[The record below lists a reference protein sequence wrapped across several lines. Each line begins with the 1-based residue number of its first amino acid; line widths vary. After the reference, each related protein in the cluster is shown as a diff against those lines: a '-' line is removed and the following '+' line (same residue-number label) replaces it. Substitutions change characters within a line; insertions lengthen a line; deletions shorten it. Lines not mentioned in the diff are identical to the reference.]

1 MRFTPRLKDRHPS
14 ARKHARRSPVKPCA
28 FHTRSELLEVVQPA
42 TRPTASGAQTRHSG
56 RAVILAVGGSH
67 VLEVVAWNA
76 RGFRSQEWTTKGRL
90 RVLPPRA
97 VKRA

>member
-1 MRFTPRLKDRHPS
+1 MWFTTRLRDRHPS
-14 ARKHARRSPVKPCA
+14 ARKHARRSPVRSRA

-56 RAVILAVGGSH
+56 PAVILSVDGSH
-67 VLEVVAWNA
+67 VLELVTWKA

-97 VKRA
+97 LKRA